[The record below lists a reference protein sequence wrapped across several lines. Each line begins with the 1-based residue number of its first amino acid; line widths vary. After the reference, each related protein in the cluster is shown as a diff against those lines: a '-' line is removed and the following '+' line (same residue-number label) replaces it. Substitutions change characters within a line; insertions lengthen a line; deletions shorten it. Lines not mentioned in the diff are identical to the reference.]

1 MQKMRQKGVERIH
14 SVTEGKNFRM
24 VPYVLQNREK
34 VVRSGN
40 NRVIMKDPRY
50 VVVSVRRNP
59 KTGMLY
65 GTAYDS
71 RSANEYEIVGPDG
84 WKKSWNFDPIKGPG
98 QEANPPFLTGSK
110 VEDEKQ
116 QKWGF
121 EEEKRWQTFV
131 HGKEYQRVLTEL
143 PNGEINETKPIGE
156 TKPYKFDDRNQD
168 IFKFVDQFQ
177 ASLWEKAKV

>member
-1 MQKMRQKGVERIH
+1 MLKTMTLK
-14 SVTEGKNFRM
+14 KNVSHDLYFRM

-59 KTGMLY
+59 KTGMLF

-84 WKKSWNFDPIKGPG
+84 WKKAGILIPSKDP
-98 QEANPPFLTGSK
+98 
-110 VEDEKQ
+110 D
-116 QKWGF
+116 
-121 EEEKRWQTFV
+121 KRQTRHF
-131 HGKEYQRVLTEL
+131 
-143 PNGEINETKPIGE
+143 
-156 TKPYKFDDRNQD
+156 
-168 IFKFVDQFQ
+168 
-177 ASLWEKAKV
+177 

>member
-1 MQKMRQKGVERIH
+1 
-14 SVTEGKNFRM
+14 M

-84 WKKSWNFDPIKGPG
+84 WKKRNFDPIKGPG

-121 EEEKRWQTFV
+121 EEESV
-131 HGKEYQRVLTEL
+131 GKHLFMARNTNEKQLAKLNHISLTI
-143 PNGEINETKPIGE
+143 EIKT
-156 TKPYKFDDRNQD
+156 YS
-168 IFKFVDQFQ
+168 
-177 ASLWEKAKV
+177 SL